1 MSPAP
6 TKPVLLIILDGFGC
20 RHPDAFNAIACAHKP
35 NWDALWKTHPHT
47 LIQASEAAV
56 GLPAGQ
62 MGNSEVGHLNIGAGR
77 VVYQGFTR
85 IDRAIHNGNFFINL
99 ALKSTVDEVKKKG
112 AALHILGLLS
122 DGGVHSHENHIHAML
137 ELALREGLEK
147 VYIHAFLDGRDTPP
161 KSADTYL
168 KRMQDKIAALGGGR
182 IATLIGRYYAMDR
195 DRRWQRVKSAYDLL
209 TQGRADYKAADPLEG
224 LYMAYSRGETDEFV
238 KATAIVPPGQEP
250 VRMEDG
256 DAIVFMNFRSDR
268 ARQLTRTFIEPD
280 FAEFEREVMP
290 RLSRYCTLT
299 GYSDEFDVD
308 VAFPPERIRNGFGEY
323 IANLGLRQL
332 RIAETEKYPHVTY
345 FFNGGEET
353 VYPGED
359 RVLVNSPDVATY
371 DLKPEMSAYE
381 VTDKLVEAIQSRRY
395 DAIICNFANSDM
407 VGHTGIFDAA
417 KKAVEVVDE
426 CLGRAVEAMREAG
439 GEVLITAD
447 HGNAETMLDTG
458 NGQPHTAHTINLVP
472 FLYIGRPA
480 QIAEQGALE
489 DVAPSL
495 LKMMGLPQPMEMTGH
510 PLIEFD

>member
-1 MSPAP
+1 MPPSAI
-6 TKPVLLIILDGFGC
+6 KPVLLIILDGFGC
-20 RHPDAFNAIACAHKP
+20 RHPDSSNAIACAHKP
-35 NWDALWKTHPHT
+35 NWDRLWKAYPHT
-47 LIQASEAAV
+47 LVQASEAAV

-77 VVYQGFTR
+77 VVYQEFTR
-85 IDRAIHNGNFFINL
+85 IDRAIHNGNFFINF
-99 ALKSTVDEVKKKG
+99 ALKDAVEQVKQRD

-137 ELALREGLEK
+137 EMAVREGLTK

-161 KSADTYL
+161 KSAELYL
-168 KRMQDKIAALGGGR
+168 ARMQEKIESLGGGR
-182 IATLIGRYYAMDR
+182 VATLIGRYYAMDR
-195 DRRWQRVKSAYDLL
+195 DRRWQRVKAAYDLL
-209 TQGRADYKAADPLEG
+209 TQGRGEFTAASAREALE
-224 LYMAYSRGETDEFV
+224 MAYARGETDEFV
-238 KATAIVPPGQEP
+238 KATAIVPPGEAP
-250 VRMEDG
+250 VRMQDG

-280 FAEFEREVMP
+280 FAEFERGFVP

-299 GYSDEFDVD
+299 GYSDDFDVS

-323 IANLGLRQL
+323 IANLGLHQL

-359 RVLVNSPDVATY
+359 RILINSPDVATY

-381 VTDKLVEAIQSRRY
+381 VTDKLVEAIQSCKY

-407 VGHTGIFDAA
+407 VGHTGIFEAA
-417 KKAVEVVDE
+417 KRAVEVVDE
-426 CLGRAVEAMREAG
+426 CVGRAVEAMQGIG

-447 HGNAETMLDTG
+447 HGNAESMLDFT

-472 FLYIGRPA
+472 FLYIGRRA
-480 QIAEQGALE
+480 QIAEHGALE
-489 DVAPSL
+489 DVAPTL
-495 LKMMGLPQPMEMTGH
+495 LRMMGLAQPMEMTGH